1 MEISK
6 LIYQGELRTKSIH
19 LKSGKEIITD
29 APTDNHGKGEA
40 FSPTDLMS
48 TSLAAC
54 MITIMGIEAE
64 KLKFKLGEVET
75 VISKVMGVNP
85 RRVIKIGIELVF
97 KNTNY
102 TDEQKEQLKTAA
114 LNCPVAKSLHPEINQ
129 EISFMFK

>member
-6 LIYQGELRTKSIH
+6 LIYQGELRTKAIH

-29 APTDNHGKGEA
+29 APTDNYGKGEA

-64 KLKFKLGEVET
+64 KFKFKLGEVEA

-85 RRVIKIGIELVF
+85 RRVIKIGIELTF
-97 KNTNY
+97 KDASY